1 MQSSVV
7 AQNSSNVHDEKAVAL
22 AAFNDRL
29 FFFFLRIKTDSET
42 SRLKPREAWSDA
54 KFPFP

>member
-1 MQSSVV
+1 V